1 MEAETL
7 EGSNKLKSRFS
18 NEGLEIEFCFNKQ
31 GKKKKKTS
39 LFFTR
44 QHLSQQQDIS
54 QILDRFLKIAVVYIL
69 LSLIL
74 CSAYTGN

>member
-31 GKKKKKTS
+31 GKKKKKDVIIFHS
-39 LFFTR
+39 LAFKSVAGYFTNFR
-44 QHLSQQQDIS
+44 
-54 QILDRFLKIAVVYIL
+54 
-69 LSLIL
+69 
-74 CSAYTGN
+74 

>member
-31 GKKKKKTS
+31 EKKRRNY
-39 LFFTR
+39 F
-44 QHLSQQQDIS
+44 
-54 QILDRFLKIAVVYIL
+54 
-69 LSLIL
+69 SLI
-74 CSAYTGN
+74 SISVSSRIFHKFQIDF